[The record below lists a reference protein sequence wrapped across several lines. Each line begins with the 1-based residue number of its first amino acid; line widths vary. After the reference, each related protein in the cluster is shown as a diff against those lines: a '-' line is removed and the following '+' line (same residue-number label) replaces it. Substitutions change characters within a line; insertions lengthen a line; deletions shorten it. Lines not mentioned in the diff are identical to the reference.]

1 MLSDKQFNRI
11 EELVD
16 ENHINLHQSI
26 TSLISKFVDEIVSD
40 IHDTSRALTKATNVD
55 DTLFEDFKALD
66 EDPVTKSLVELCIV
80 DAISKDLGPRFLEVT
95 KKVAEHS

>member
-1 MLSDKQFNRI
+1 MLNDKQFNRI

-16 ENHINLHQSI
+16 EKRTDLHQAI
-26 TSLISKFVDEIVSD
+26 TNLINKFVDEIVSD

-66 EDPVTKSLVELCIV
+66 EDPEAKSLVELCIV
-80 DAISKDLGPRFLEVT
+80 DTISKDFGPRFLEIL
-95 KKVAEHS
+95 KKVADHP